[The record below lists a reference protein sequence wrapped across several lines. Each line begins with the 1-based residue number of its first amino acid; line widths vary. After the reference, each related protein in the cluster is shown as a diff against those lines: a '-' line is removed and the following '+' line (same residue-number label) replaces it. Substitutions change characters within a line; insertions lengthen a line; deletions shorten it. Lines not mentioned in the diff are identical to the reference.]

1 MSRQIQSQTTD
12 APPSQAQAIS
22 AVAAGK
28 TRQKTKP
35 KGKTMTIGQKE
46 LKRALDRLEPW
57 HSADIRKLSNG
68 RLVRFVD
75 WKRSGKAVR

>member
-1 MSRQIQSQTTD
+1 
-12 APPSQAQAIS
+12 
-22 AVAAGK
+22 
-28 TRQKTKP
+28 
-35 KGKTMTIGQKE
+35 MTIGQKE